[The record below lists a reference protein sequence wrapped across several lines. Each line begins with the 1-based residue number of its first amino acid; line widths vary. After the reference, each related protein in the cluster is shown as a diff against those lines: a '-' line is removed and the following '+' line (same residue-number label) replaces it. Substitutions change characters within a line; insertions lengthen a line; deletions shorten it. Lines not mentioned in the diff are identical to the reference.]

1 MELTWEQMDFIRIAL
16 EAHINTLRK
25 DAAVL
30 GEPLVTKTIEER
42 IDKIGPVYDA
52 LVSGDCVLILE
63 EY

>member
-16 EAHINTLRK
+16 EAHIDALRK
-25 DAAVL
+25 DAAT
-30 GEPLVTKTIEER
+30 LVTETLEER